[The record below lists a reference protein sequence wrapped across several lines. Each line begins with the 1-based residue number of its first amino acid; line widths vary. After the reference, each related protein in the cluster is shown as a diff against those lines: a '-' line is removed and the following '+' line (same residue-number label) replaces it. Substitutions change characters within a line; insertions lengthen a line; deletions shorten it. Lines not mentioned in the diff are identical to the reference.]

1 MKPEKPTIKEQMEAL
16 KLRLEHNKGL
26 IIQAEKKLT
35 KSRELL
41 NSQKK

>member
-16 KLRLEHNKGL
+16 KKRLAENQVR
-26 IIQAEKKLT
+26 INQAEEKVKA
-35 KSRELL
+35 SRVEL